1 MDGREVA
8 NTLLNVHLWKEE
20 YKEHLKNKRKILK
33 KSCLKTES
41 FSTEFFKFSIGN
53 RKRMKRIRFWEKNSF
68 KTWNVD
74 DYKILN
80 NQTEEMMQYQSVA
93 GNEYFYTLLLD
104 VERVW
109 TVIISMVVC
118 WKTAVVFLSSRME
131 QDEGTQQLFLV
142 GMKIKHIMINMRGIT
157 LHFFN
162 MFYGEGEGLL
172 KGQRQLMELSRQ
184 STLKLVIL

>member
-33 KSCLKTES
+33 KSCLKIEL

-53 RKRMKRIRFWEKNSF
+53 RKRMKRIRFWEKVSF

-93 GNEYFYTLLLD
+93 EK
-104 VERVW
+104 ERKQKK
-109 TVIISMVVC
+109 S
-118 WKTAVVFLSSRME
+118 
-131 QDEGTQQLFLV
+131 
-142 GMKIKHIMINMRGIT
+142 
-157 LHFFN
+157 
-162 MFYGEGEGLL
+162 
-172 KGQRQLMELSRQ
+172 
-184 STLKLVIL
+184 

>member
-33 KSCLKTES
+33 KSCLKIEL

-172 KGQRQLMELSRQ
+172 KGQRQLVELNRQ

>member
-20 YKEHLKNKRKILK
+20 YKEHLKNKRKIFK
-33 KSCLKTES
+33 KSCLKIEL

-172 KGQRQLMELSRQ
+172 KGQRQLVELNRQ

>member
-33 KSCLKTES
+33 KSCLKIEL
-41 FSTEFFKFSIGN
+41 FSTEFFKFFIGN

-104 VERVW
+104 VEKVW
-109 TVIISMVVC
+109 TVIISKVVC
-118 WKTAVVFLSSRME
+118 WKTVVVFLSSRME
-131 QDEGTQQLFLV
+131 QDKGTQQLFLV

-157 LHFFN
+157 LHSFN
-162 MFYGEGEGLL
+162 MFYGEGEGFL